1 MIGRIRG
8 VIAAKKPPELLI
20 DIGGL
25 HYEVQAPMTTFYH
38 LPEIGE
44 QTLLYTHLVVREDAH
59 LLYGFYAERERN
71 LFRSL
76 IRVNGVGPKLALT
89 ILSGMEAETFVMCV
103 QNEDSASLTSIPG
116 IGRKTAERLII
127 ETKDALAKWQLS
139 DSNDTAQHI
148 SPASQANND
157 ALSALTALGY
167 KPNEAKRALSKVKQ
181 DDLNS
186 EQLIRLALQQ
196 MVKGVS
202 A

>member
-8 VIAAKKPPELLI
+8 LIAAKKPPELLI

-38 LPEIGE
+38 LPEVGE
-44 QTLLYTHLVVREDAH
+44 QTCLYTHFVVREDAQ
-59 LLYGFYAERERN
+59 LLYGFYAERERD

-89 ILSGMEAETFVMCV
+89 ILSGMEAETFVLCV
-103 QNEDSASLTSIPG
+103 QNEDSSTLTSIPG

-139 DSNDTAQHI
+139 AESTEQ
-148 SPASQANND
+148 SPAITASAASDD
-157 ALSALTALGY
+157 ALSALIALGY
-167 KPNEAKRALSKVKQ
+167 KPNEAKRAIQKVQQ
-181 DDLNS
+181 DDASS